1 MKRKYY
7 IITGTSRGIGEAL
20 AKQVLGNQNVL
31 FCISRNQNP
40 RLSVEAHVKHWPMLD
55 IAIDLNDTGKINE
68 MMRDIFRSIDP
79 EDVQEIVL
87 INNAGI
93 IHPIRLIGE
102 AEASEKIIRSVN
114 VNLTSAMLITDRF
127 VRETETW
134 TMPRKILNLSSGAA
148 QHTVEG
154 WSAYC
159 AAKAGLEMFSRCLV
173 DEQRQQKNPVKVVS
187 FAPGVV
193 NTEMQQ
199 EIRNASPENF
209 PELARFV
216 DMKESG
222 RLLEADFVATQI
234 LNLLAQPSYGEQNV
248 MHINDFL

>member
-7 IITGTSRGIGEAL
+7 IITGTSRGIGEAF
-20 AKQVLGNQNVL
+20 AKLVLSPENVL

-40 RLSVEAHVKHWPMLD
+40 KLSVEAHVKELPIRD
-55 IAIDLNDTGKINE
+55 IAFDLNDTGRINE
-68 MMRDIFRSIDP
+68 MMRDIFRAIDP
-79 EDVQEIVL
+79 EDVAEIIL
-87 INNAGI
+87 INNAGS

-102 AEASEKIIRSVN
+102 AEASEKIVRCVN

-127 VRETETW
+127 IRETETW
-134 TMPRKILNLSSGAA
+134 TVPRKVVNLSTGAA
-148 QHTVEG
+148 SHTVAG

-159 AAKAGLEMFSRCLV
+159 AAKAGLEMFVRCLV
-173 DEQRQQKNPVKVVS
+173 DEQKLSPNPAKVVS

-199 EIRNASPENF
+199 EIRNAKLENF

-216 DMKESG
+216 DMKEKGS
-222 RLLEADFVATQI
+222 LLEPMFVAERI
-234 LNLLAQPSYGEQNV
+234 LNLLGRPNFGQEPV
-248 MHINDFL
+248 LHISDFK

>member
-20 AKQVLGNQNVL
+20 AKRVLGSENVL

-40 RLSVEAHVKHWPMLD
+40 RLSVEAHVKHWPMRD
-55 IAIDLNDTGKINE
+55 IAIDLNDTGKIDE
-68 MMRDIFRSIDP
+68 LMRDIFRSIDVD
-79 EDVQEIVL
+79 DVAEIVL

-93 IHPIRLIGE
+93 IHPIRLVGE
-102 AEASEKIIRSVN
+102 AEASEKIVRCIN

-127 VRETETW
+127 VRETENW
-134 TMPRKILNLSSGAA
+134 TMPRKIMNLSSGAA
-148 QHTVEG
+148 HRTVEG

-159 AAKAGLEMFSRCLV
+159 AAKAGLEMYTRCLV
-173 DEQRQQKNPVKVVS
+173 EEQKHRKNPVKVVS

-199 EIRNASPENF
+199 EIRNSSIENF

-216 DMKESG
+216 DMKEAG
-222 RLLEADFVATQI
+222 NLLEADFVAERI
-234 LNLLAQPSYGEQNV
+234 LSVLFMPSFGEESV
-248 MHINDFL
+248 LHVNDYI

>member
-20 AKQVLGNQNVL
+20 AKQVLGNGNVL

-40 RLSVEAHVKHWPMLD
+40 RLSTEAHVKHWPMRD
-55 IAIDLNDTGKINE
+55 IAIDLNDTGKIHE
-68 MMRDIFRSIDP
+68 MMGDIFRSIDP
-79 EDVQEIVL
+79 DDVEEIVL
-87 INNAGI
+87 VNNAGI

-102 AEASEKIIRSVN
+102 PDASEKISRSIN

-127 VRETETW
+127 VRETESW
-134 TMPRKILNLSSGAA
+134 TVPRKIMNLSSGAA
-148 QHTVEG
+148 SHTVEG

-159 AAKAGLEMFSRCLV
+159 AAKAGLEMFTRCLV
-173 DEQRQQKNPVKVVS
+173 DEQKHAKNPVKVVS

-199 EIRNASPENF
+199 EIRNANPENF
-209 PELARFV
+209 PELARFL
-216 DMKESG
+216 DMKEKG
-222 RLLEADFVATQI
+222 RLLEADFVAEQI
-234 LNLLAQPSYGEQNV
+234 LSLLSMSSYGDQTV
-248 MHINDFL
+248 LHINDFI